1 LHDPNVERLKTWRAA
16 LKQQRAKDKETL
28 LKAGRI
34 VPTLTARSPPSD
46 KPTEARVREL
56 CEKIEQPLSNEWDAV
71 QRAFIDA
78 DKSGAGRVLLPS
90 LKEIAT
96 SFNFALTDPELV
108 ELFRGFE
115 SRGKDYFNY
124 VRFMQHFTHTLP
136 KEKLSRT
143 QFDERLYQFTNLK
156 NGEKLSFNDVLG
168 EIRKSC
174 LSQCRTLHEA
184 FRKLDTNHHGSLTI
198 EQIGDLLRTRGIYLS
213 EDDLY
218 HLLTTFDSCM
228 SGRINFGEFKQTTLK
243 AFKPSA

>member
-1 LHDPNVERLKTWRAA
+1 MHPSQHICPSTRSSLDFPVVRIMDNITDSNTSPPTDKPTDERLK
-16 LKQQRAKDKETL
+16 
-28 LKAGRI
+28 
-34 VPTLTARSPPSD
+34 
-46 KPTEARVREL
+46 EL
-56 CEKIEQPLSNEWDAV
+56 CKKIEQSLSNNWDAA
-71 QRAFIDA
+71 QRVFIDA
-78 DKSGAGRVLLPS
+78 DKSGAGRVLFPS
-90 LKEIAT
+90 LKEVAIR
-96 SFNFALTDPELV
+96 FNFALTNSELL

-124 VRFMQHFTHTLP
+124 VRFMQHFAQTLP

-156 NGEKLSFNDVLG
+156 NGEKLSFADVLG

-198 EQIGDLLRTRGIYLS
+198 GQIGDLLRTRGVFLS

-218 HLLTTFDSCM
+218 HLLTSFDSCM
-228 SGRINFGEFKQTTLK
+228 SGSINFAEFKQTTLK